1 MPYIDPD
8 ARRANQQERSR
19 RYRERLKVAKY
30 GPDAAGHLDFKEK
43 ANGSRKETSP
53 VQGS

>member
-19 RYRERLKVAKY
+19 RYRERLKVAKH
-30 GPDAAGHLDFKEK
+30 D
-43 ANGSRKETSP
+43 P
-53 VQGS
+53 VLVGIY